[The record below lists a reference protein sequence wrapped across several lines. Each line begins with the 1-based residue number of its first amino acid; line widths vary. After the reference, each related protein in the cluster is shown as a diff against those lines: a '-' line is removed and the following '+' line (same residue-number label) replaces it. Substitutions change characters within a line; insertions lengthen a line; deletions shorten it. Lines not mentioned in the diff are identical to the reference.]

1 MATQIVIDTN
11 VFISALKSKKG
22 ASFKLLSLIGGGSF
36 EINLSVPLVL
46 EYEDVAKRSE
56 LQLSIDQKYI
66 DDILDY
72 LCQVA
77 NRHDIFFLWRPFLKD
92 PKNDLVLE
100 LAVKARGKFILTY
113 NLKDFNGIDQFGIQ
127 AITPKEFLEHIGE

>member
-1 MATQIVIDTN
+1 M
-11 VFISALKSKKG
+11 
-22 ASFKLLSLIGGGSF
+22 SLIGGGSF

>member
-56 LQLSIDQKYI
+56 LQLSIDQ
-66 DDILDY
+66 ILNFVY
-72 LCQVA
+72 L
-77 NRHDIFFLWRPFLKD
+77 RLSLRLI
-92 PKNDLVLE
+92 
-100 LAVKARGKFILTY
+100 KF
-113 NLKDFNGIDQFGIQ
+113 
-127 AITPKEFLEHIGE
+127 